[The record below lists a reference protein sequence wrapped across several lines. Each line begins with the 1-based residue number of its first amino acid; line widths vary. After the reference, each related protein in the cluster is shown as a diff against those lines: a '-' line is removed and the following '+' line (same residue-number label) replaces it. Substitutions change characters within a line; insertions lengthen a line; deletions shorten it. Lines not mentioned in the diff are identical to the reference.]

1 MDIPSIKLTLME
13 RLMLVWDEAS
23 LKRIGTAIE
32 TEIPEETGSQEYTDE
47 EIAELDRQQAQHL
60 NHSSVSPT
68 GRSTLGSQSKAQREL
83 SMTPYNFNV
92 YWHLKTKD
100 GKCEYDAWL
109 KVRAEFQPTKG
120 QILGTFTSVGEIP
133 IVRVVRGNWSNL
145 PEVHLKVHVVDTEVV
160 LDRIVEEMKTAGW
173 D

>member
-60 NHSSVSPT
+60 SGET
-68 GRSTLGSQSKAQREL
+68 K
-83 SMTPYNFNV
+83 PY
-92 YWHLKTKD
+92 T
-100 GKCEYDAWL
+100 
-109 KVRAEFQPTKG
+109 RAEAIRMMREGFKG
-120 QILGTFTSVGEIP
+120 
-133 IVRVVRGNWSNL
+133 
-145 PEVHLKVHVVDTEVV
+145 
-160 LDRIVEEMKTAGW
+160 
-173 D
+173 